1 MSHSP
6 FTGRVR
12 LYFHKDQDQDETAR
26 VFEVF
31 SDLGMPDSAM
41 ITGRMDFELKDGDG
55 VSPWQQEI
63 IEDAEA
69 GRYEALVIAS
79 LDRLSTDAVELSRL
93 LTGLDDAGV
102 LVIALAECFCSEA
115 SLTQTFFPNT
125 ISNKE

>member
-1 MSHSP
+1 MSYSP

-12 LYFHKDQDQDETAR
+12 LYFHKDQDRDETAR

-41 ITGRMDFELKDGDG
+41 ITGRMDFEDKDGDG
-55 VSPWQQEI
+55 VSPWKQEI

-102 LVIALAECFCSEA
+102 IVIALAECFCSEA